1 MFHVK
6 LPNYFPKLYVSPKQI
21 FVRSVLSVR
30 LSESEHVR
38 EDRKTVSE
46 SRLRV
51 HVPNAR
57 LNLRRKA
64 AGLVLRMF
72 QLHEQRP
79 REDMGCEIELSIQ
92 GRAVRLCHSAK

>member
-1 MFHVK
+1 MK

-21 FVRSVLSVR
+21 FDRTVLSVH
-30 LSESEHVR
+30 LSESEHVC

-51 HVPNAR
+51 PMPNAR

-72 QLHEQRP
+72 QPHEQRP
-79 REDMGCEIELSIQ
+79 REDVGCKIEF
-92 GRAVRLCHSAK
+92 